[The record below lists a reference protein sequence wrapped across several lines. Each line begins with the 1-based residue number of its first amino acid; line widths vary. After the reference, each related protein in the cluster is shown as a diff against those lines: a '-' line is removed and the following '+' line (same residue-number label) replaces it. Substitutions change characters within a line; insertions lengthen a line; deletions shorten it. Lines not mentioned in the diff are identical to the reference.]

1 MSSKEAEKS
10 LPWVVEEL
18 GRNVHQITFTGKSR
32 EGSGWI
38 LLRSDAHHDNPSSD
52 NKLEE
57 KHLQQALDR
66 GAAVIDN
73 GDAFCAMQGRWD
85 KRSDKSAL
93 KPEHQ
98 VDDYLDALVSTY
110 ADFLEPYASQLA
122 VIGTGNHETG
132 ILKHHETNLTTR
144 LVERLR
150 TKTEAKI
157 YEGSYTGWVFIRMNR
172 KTKNSR
178 TSKTIRLWRTHGYG
192 GAAPV
197 TKGTIQT
204 ARRAV
209 YTPDAN
215 IVLSGHTH
223 QEFYLPVQRMRVS
236 PKGRV
241 YQDTQWHVQIPSYK
255 DSFKDGYSYGEWAIE
270 KGMPPAPTGAAWLRV
285 HWDIDELKFDIETAK

>member
-110 ADFLEPYASQLA
+110 ADFLEPYASQFA
-122 VIGTGNHETG
+122 VWGTGNHETG

-157 YEGSYTGWVFIRMNR
+157 YEGSYTGWVFIRMER
-172 KTKNSR
+172 KCKNSKTNKVIR
-178 TSKTIRLWRTHGYG
+178 IVHSDGWKSIKTSS
-192 GAAPV
+192 
-197 TKGTIQT
+197 
-204 ARRAV
+204 
-209 YTPDAN
+209 N
-215 IVLSGHTH
+215 
-223 QEFYLPVQRMRVS
+223 
-236 PKGRV
+236 
-241 YQDTQWHVQIPSYK
+241 
-255 DSFKDGYSYGEWAIE
+255 
-270 KGMPPAPTGAAWLRV
+270 
-285 HWDIDELKFDIETAK
+285 